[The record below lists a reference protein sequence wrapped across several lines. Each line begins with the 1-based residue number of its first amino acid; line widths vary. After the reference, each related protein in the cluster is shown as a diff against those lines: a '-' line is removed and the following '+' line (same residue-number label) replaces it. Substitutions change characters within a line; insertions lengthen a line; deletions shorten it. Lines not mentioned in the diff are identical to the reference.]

1 MRYGAGMTAAPAS
14 RLTPAPINLDPT
26 DREII
31 RELER
36 DARIPWAELGR
47 RVALTAPAVRERVRR
62 MQRAGVITGYG
73 AWIDPAS
80 VGRGIGAFIRV
91 TTPNQP
97 RHERLL
103 EFAAER
109 GEVVECHALTGDD
122 SVIMRV
128 QVGDMAELERLTTS
142 LSHFGR
148 TTTSMI
154 LASPIP
160 WRNVMTR

>member
-1 MRYGAGMTAAPAS
+1 MTAATVPT
-14 RLTPAPINLDPT
+14 LTPAPINLDPT

-36 DARIPWAELGR
+36 DARIAWAELGR
-47 RVALTAPAVRERVRR
+47 RVALTAPAVRERVLR

-73 AWIDPAS
+73 AWVDPAR

-91 TTPNQP
+91 SPPSQP

-103 EFAAER
+103 EFAMER
-109 GEVVECHALTGDD
+109 GEIVECHSLTGDD

-142 LSHFGR
+142 LAHFGR

-154 LASPIP
+154 LTSPIP
-160 WRNVMTR
+160 WRNVITR

>member
-1 MRYGAGMTAAPAS
+1 M
-14 RLTPAPINLDPT
+14 PINLDAT

-47 RVALTAPAVRERVRR
+47 RVSLTAPAVRERVRR
-62 MQRAGVITGYG
+62 MERAGIITGYG

-80 VGRGIGAFIRV
+80 VGRPIGAYIRV
-91 TTPNQP
+91 TTATQP
-97 RHERLL
+97 RHERLI
-103 EFAAER
+103 EFAQER
-109 GEVVECHALTGDD
+109 SEIAECHSLTGDD

-128 QVGDMAELERLTTS
+128 QVASMPELERLTTS
-142 LSHFGR
+142 LAHFGR

-154 LASPIP
+154 LTSPIP
-160 WRNVMTR
+160 WRNVFTR

>member
-1 MRYGAGMTAAPAS
+1 MHTVSAS
-14 RLTPAPINLDPT
+14 IALTPAPINLDPT

-62 MQRAGVITGYG
+62 MERAGIITGYG
-73 AWIDPAS
+73 AWIDPAR
-80 VGRGIGAFIRV
+80 VGRGIGAFVRV
-91 TTPNQP
+91 TTPSQP
-97 RHERLL
+97 RHERLV
-103 EFAAER
+103 EFAHER
-109 GEVVECHALTGDD
+109 GEIVECHSLTGDD
-122 SVIMRV
+122 SVVLRV

-142 LSHFGR
+142 LAHFGR

-154 LASPIP
+154 LGSPIP
-160 WRNVMTR
+160 WRNVVTR

>member
-1 MRYGAGMTAAPAS
+1 MHAVAS
-14 RLTPAPINLDPT
+14 PSLAPAPINLDVT

-62 MQRAGVITGYG
+62 MERAGVITGYG
-73 AWIDPAS
+73 AWIDPAR
-80 VGRGIGAFIRV
+80 VGRPIGAFIRV
-91 TTPNQP
+91 STPSQP

-103 EFAAER
+103 EFAVER
-109 GEVVECHALTGDD
+109 GEIVECHSLTGDD
-122 SVIMRV
+122 SVILRV

-154 LASPIP
+154 LGSPIP
-160 WRNVMTR
+160 WRNVVTR

>member
-1 MRYGAGMTAAPAS
+1 MRYGGAMTAATV

-36 DARIPWAELGR
+36 DARIAWAELGR

-97 RHERLL
+97 RHERLI